1 VNEDAVSQIVVATMT
16 WGRTPEE
23 EELLLGSLEVL
34 TVHGLPILAA
44 DGGSRPEFVDCLR
57 ALPGVTVLTPDL
69 GAGPRLL
76 GQVRAALD
84 GAVETGAEWILY
96 TEPDK
101 RGFFRDR
108 VAALLEA
115 PRENAGM
122 LVPSRDASS
131 FATFP
136 EGQRMAERL
145 LNHACG
151 LVLGAEGDYLY
162 GPMLMRRDLV
172 PLFGRIEE
180 PDLGFGWRTFM
191 MAVSHRSG
199 LPVRLW
205 PADLRCP
212 EDQRDE
218 DTPKDRAYRRQQVAQ
233 GIRGLAL
240 GLHLPL

>member
-1 VNEDAVSQIVVATMT
+1 MT
-16 WGRTPEE
+16 WARTPDEE
-23 EELLLGSLEVL
+23 ALLFGCLEAL
-34 TVHGLPILAA
+34 TAHGLPIVAA
-44 DGGSRPEFVDCLR
+44 DGGSGRELVERLR
-57 ALPGVTVLTPDL
+57 ALPRTTVLTPAL
-69 GAGPRLL
+69 GSGPRLL
-76 GQVRAALD
+76 LQVRAALE
-84 GAVETGAEWILY
+84 GAAEKGAEWVLY

-101 RGFFRDR
+101 GGFFRDR
-108 VAALLEA
+108 IPALLEA
-115 PRENAGM
+115 PRENVGM
-122 LVPSRDASS
+122 LVPSRDAGS

-136 EGQRMAERL
+136 EGQRIAETL

-151 LVLGAEGDYLY
+151 LALGAEGDYLY

-172 PLFGRIEE
+172 PLFGRIDE

-205 PADLRCP
+205 PAALPCP
-212 EDQRDE
+212 EDQQDE